1 MNLNEVVNYILGQ
14 YTMGLS
20 YPDLYMRKISIIK
33 NTVNEILDEDYSIY
47 RRLIDEEDKL
57 IYRVILT
64 DEMQRNKI
72 IKAILNELKHIEK
85 IDNTVEN
92 SLKMIKVRLF
102 QLSERE
108 LQEKDI
114 SRGGRIYGT

>member
-33 NTVNEILDEDYSIY
+33 NTVNEILDEDYAIY

-64 DEMQRNKI
+64 DEMQRNGI

-85 IDNTVEN
+85 IDNTVEK
-92 SLKMIKVRLF
+92 SLKMIRVRLF

-114 SRGGRIYGT
+114 LRGGRIYGR